1 MSRISIDV
9 NASWGL
15 SRRQME
21 QKYPDDALHK
31 AFWKKKHGL
40 FADRCFWF
48 RTRRVHGYDR
58 FVSRWLRR
66 LRLAPVVV
74 RRLQRK
80 KSGTGF
86 CRRCKATIQTTSP
99 VLFSGTSGSGRIEI
113 SRLWMSRNG
122 PLTRHQIFH
131 WLVSYAST
139 TCRWIQSVT
148 SNLSQK
154 LARPLSNIYIYILR
168 KKYVNAP
175 KLQPCTN
182 HLSEQNFEWQETKS
196 TQWHEE
202 VVGPVL
208 RNCRATFLRNWA
220 TRGPRHNLEFSTCW
234 ES

>member
-154 LARPLSNIYIYILR
+154 LARPLSNIYIYIYIYCAR
-168 KKYVNAP
+168 NTWTP
-175 KLQPCTN
+175 PNSN
-182 HLSEQNFEWQETKS
+182 HA
-196 TQWHEE
+196 
-202 VVGPVL
+202 
-208 RNCRATFLRNWA
+208 RII
-220 TRGPRHNLEFSTCW
+220 
-234 ES
+234 